1 MIIQGDCKHVL
12 KNFPAES
19 FDALVTDPPYGFNKQ
34 PDLAEVFGHWIK
46 GDDYEATGS
55 GFMGKTW
62 DSFVPGPAT
71 WREVFRVLKPGAYGA
86 VFAGSR
92 TAYLMAASLR
102 LAGFEVVD
110 QLFWLYGSGFPKS
123 LDVSQEVDKLDAKQL
138 KKESAYRCT
147 AWIREFCPLSSGQI
161 DKFLGRNGMGRHYR
175 DKAPGGKQPEI
186 PTRADLEKLRPFFT
200 AAVPQWFED
209 LVDVRTFESENHNS
223 REVIERY
230 KKVAGLNEW
239 RQKYGEQTS
248 AGNLG
253 ARTAPY
259 SDEAKAWH
267 GYGTALKPGYE
278 PIILV
283 RKPTTLTYA
292 ENVVTHGTGA
302 LNIDGSRIP
311 FADNKTTI
319 RANRVKNSYMTGN
332 IGGGQ
337 VVGEFYK
344 TGSKLGRFPA
354 NILHD
359 GESFE
364 GKEWERYFY
373 CAKATTADRDDGLQL
388 FEKVSAGDATG
399 GRKEGSAGLN
409 SPRAGAGRRDGAR
422 NTHPTVKPTE
432 LMRWLCGLLARP
444 GASILDPFTGSGS
457 TWRGAKL
464 NQQKFVGVELSAEYI
479 QIAKARAGAI
489 KQ

>member
-1 MIIQGDCKHVL
+1 MIIHGDCKHVL
-12 KNFPAES
+12 KNLPAES

-147 AWIREFCPLSSGQI
+147 DWIREFCPLSSGQI

-253 ARTAPY
+253 SRTAPH

-302 LNIDGSRIP
+302 LNIDGSR
-311 FADNKTTI
+311 N
-319 RANRVKNSYMTGN
+319 
-332 IGGGQ
+332 
-337 VVGEFYK
+337 GE
-344 TGSKLGRFPA
+344 RFPA

-359 GESFE
+359 GEAFA

-373 CAKATTADRDDGLQL
+373 CAKASTADRDDGLQL

-432 LMRWLCGLLARP
+432 LMKWLCGLLARP

-464 NQQKFVGVELSAEYI
+464 NNQKFVGVELSAEYI

-489 KQ
+489 KP

>member
-12 KNFPAES
+12 KNLPAKS

-110 QLFWLYGSGFPKS
+110 QLLWLYGSGFPKS

-147 AWIREFCPLSSGQI
+147 DWIREFCPLSSGQI

-253 ARTAPY
+253 ARTAPH
-259 SDEAKAWH
+259 SEEAKAWH

-278 PIILV
+278 PVILV
-283 RKPTTLTYA
+283 RKPTALTYA

-302 LNIDGSRIP
+302 LNIEGSRIP
-311 FADNKTTI
+311 FVNNDSTVRLGRAEMGYHGGNKST
-319 RANRVKNSYMTGN
+319 
-332 IGGGQ
+332 
-337 VVGEFYK
+337 EYK
-344 TGSKLGRFPA
+344 TGSNLGRFPA

-359 GESFE
+359 GEAFE

-373 CAKATTADRDDGLQL
+373 CAKASTADRDDGLQL

-489 KQ
+489 KP

>member
-489 KQ
+489 KP